1 MEDKMKKKIFGMMIL
16 ALLVLSFGFLSCK
29 QEVSNDTNGGGNSNP
44 FIGTWIC
51 NAEGLKFEFT
61 ENQFF
66 VKELDTNSIDGFGVC
81 SYNGNL
87 AELVTGD
94 GEMSGTA
101 MVNGN
106 SLQITMNRYDEEE
119 GREYSLTY
127 YCTKQ

>member
-29 QEVSNDTNGGGNSNP
+29 QEVGGNSNP

-51 NAEGLKFEFT
+51 SSEGLKFEFT

-66 VKELDTNSIDGFGVC
+66 VKELGTNSIDGFGIY
-81 SYNGNL
+81 SYLGNNY
-87 AELVTGD
+87 AELVVSD
-94 GEMSGTA
+94 GSDSGTA
-101 MVNGN
+101 IISGN
-106 SLQITMNRYDEEE
+106 TLTVTM
-119 GREYSLTY
+119 SSATY

>member
-66 VKELDTNSIDGFGVC
+66 VKELDTNSIDGFGIY
-81 SYNGNL
+81 SYLGNNS
-87 AELVTGD
+87 AELVVSD
-94 GEMSGTA
+94 GSDYGTA
-101 MVNGN
+101 IISGDTLTV
-106 SLQITMNRYDEEE
+106 TM
-119 GREYSLTY
+119 SSATY

>member
-66 VKELDTNSIDGFGVC
+66 VKELDTNSIDGFGIY
-81 SYNGNL
+81 SYLGNNY
-87 AELVTGD
+87 AELVVSD
-94 GEMSGTA
+94 GSDSGTA
-101 MVNGN
+101 IISGDTLTV
-106 SLQITMNRYDEEE
+106 TM
-119 GREYSLTY
+119 SSATY

>member
-1 MEDKMKKKIFGMMIL
+1 MEDKMKKKIFGMIIL
-16 ALLVLSFGFLSCK
+16 ALFVLSFGFLSCK
-29 QEVSNDTNGGGNSNP
+29 QEVSNDTNGTNGGGNSNP

-51 NAEGLKFEFT
+51 SSEGLKFEFT

-66 VKELDTNSIDGFGVC
+66 VKELGTNSIEGFGVC

-87 AELVTGD
+87 AELVSSD

-106 SLQITMNRYDEEE
+106 SLQITMGSD
-119 GREYSLTY
+119 TY

>member
-1 MEDKMKKKIFGMMIL
+1 MKIKSLGLIL
-16 ALLVLSFGFLSCK
+16 LTLFSLSFGFLSCA
-29 QEVSNDTNGGGNSNP
+29 QNASNDDNSNP

-51 NAEGLKFEFT
+51 NSEGLKFEFT

-66 VKELDTNSIDGFGVC
+66 VKELATNSINGFGVC

-87 AELVTGD
+87 AELITSD

-106 SLQITMNRYDEEE
+106 SLQITVNVYDEEE